1 MYLFFSRLMRISQ
14 EVESNSKVKTSYLK
28 QTEDAMSQDDI
39 RQKLLQRF
47 KQEADTH
54 LMLLQRRLVDLEADP
69 TNEAFIK
76 DIFRAAHT
84 IKGNSRMMNFRDIT
98 SVAHNLETLFGEMRD
113 SGLRLTPAASELIF
127 ETVEHLTG
135 LVDAVLR
142 GEKSPL
148 DVADLNK
155 KLEQI
160 LVAAPKPQAIA
171 TLPSLTNLPIQKP
184 IAEKEAPAPS
194 EEETRHEMIADLKDA
209 IDQDLLLL
217 QRQLVDLEREPTN
230 EDFIKEAYHSI
241 HTIAA
246 NAKMISIPGLEGLMQ
261 QMLTVF
267 SGLQEGA
274 LEFNPKLNDML
285 FEAAD
290 IIAQVVDAVARGA
303 APTVDAQSVTR
314 QLYDF
319 CDHYQ
324 MPGSSATS
332 ANAPKTTLGGQLYP
346 EILRYLYEATAPN
359 GQRVAFSCTG
369 GEIAASLL
377 TLEALK
383 ADVFK
388 KFFGLWMGK
397 PVLQVALRGYI
408 REGKLALEMVC
419 NGELFELEKPLT
431 T

>member
-1 MYLFFSRLMRISQ
+1 
-14 EVESNSKVKTSYLK
+14 
-28 QTEDAMSQDDI
+28 MSQDDI

-98 SVAHNLETLFGEMRD
+98 SVAHNLETIFGEMRD
-113 SGLRLTPAASELIF
+113 SGLRLTPAAGELIF

-160 LVAAPKPQAIA
+160 LVAAPKPQAVA
-171 TLPSLTNLPIQKP
+171 ALPSLTNLPIQKP
-184 IAEKEAPAPS
+184 IAEKEMHAAPS
-194 EEETRHEMIADLKDA
+194 EEETRHEVIADLKDA

-246 NAKMISIPGLEGLMQ
+246 NAKMISIPSLEGLMQ

-303 APTVDAQSVTR
+303 TPTVDAQGVTR
-314 QLYDF
+314 QLHDF

-324 MPGSSATS
+324 MPSASSTPATT
-332 ANAPKTTLGGQLYP
+332 PKTTLGGQLYP
-346 EILRYLYEATAPN
+346 EILRYLYETTAPT

-369 GEIAASLL
+369 GEIAVPLL

-383 ADVFK
+383 TDVFK

-397 PVLQVALRGYI
+397 PVLQVALRAYI
-408 REGKLALEMVC
+408 REGKLILEMVC
-419 NGELFELEKPLT
+419 NGELFELEKSLT
-431 T
+431 S